1 MKYKLLIVLGVLLLI
16 FLGIKM
22 FKKNNF
28 NTKYQV
34 GQVIDSL
41 HQVKV
46 YYNGGVSHT
55 AGRNLASD
63 GYNLGIKYQCVEFVK
78 RYYYEHLHH
87 KMPDTY
93 GNAKDFFNAELENG
107 AINKQRDLFQYHN
120 GATIKPKV
128 NDIIVFSKSFWNP
141 YGHVAIIA
149 EVNVDS
155 ITIIQQNPGPF
166 GESREQLELRNKE
179 KKYYIDND
187 RVLGWLT
194 LDSKKTQ

>member
-1 MKYKLLIVLGVLLLI
+1 MKYKLLIVFGVLVLI

-22 FKKNNF
+22 IKKINV

-41 HQVKV
+41 HNVKV

-55 AGRNLASD
+55 DGRNLSPD

-78 RYYYEHLHH
+78 RYYYEHLDH

-93 GNAKDFFNAELENG
+93 GNAKDFFDEALENG
-107 AINKQRDLFQYHN
+107 TLNKQRNLWQYHN
-120 GATIKPKV
+120 GAIIKPKA
-128 NDIIVFSKSFWNP
+128 NDIIVFSSSFWNP

-149 EVNVDS
+149 EVTKDS
-155 ITIIQQNPGPF
+155 VTIIQQNPGPF
-166 GESREQLELRNKE
+166 GESREQLVLKYEE

-194 LDSKKTQ
+194 LDR

>member
-1 MKYKLLIVLGVLLLI
+1 MKYKILIVFGILVLI
-16 FLGIKM
+16 FLGIKVL
-22 FKKNNF
+22 KKVNF

-41 HQVKV
+41 HNVKV

-55 AGRNLASD
+55 DGRNLAPD
-63 GYNLGIKYQCVEFVK
+63 GYNLGIKYQCVEFIK

-93 GNAKDFFNAELENG
+93 GNAKDFFNKGLKNG
-107 AINKQRDLFQYHN
+107 ALNKQRDLLQYHN
-120 GATIKPKV
+120 GATVAPKV
-128 NDIIVFSKSFWNP
+128 HDIIVFSRSLWNP

-149 EVNVDS
+149 EVTTDS
-155 ITIIQQNPGPF
+155 VTIIQQNPGPF
-166 GESREQLELRNKE
+166 GESRERFALKNEE

-194 LDSKKTQ
+194 LDR

>member
-1 MKYKLLIVLGVLLLI
+1 MKYKILIVFGVLVLI

-22 FKKNNF
+22 VKKVNF

-41 HQVKV
+41 NHVKV

-55 AGRNLASD
+55 EGRNLAPD
-63 GYNLGIKYQCVEFVK
+63 GYNLGINYQCVEFVK
-78 RYYYEHLHH
+78 RYYYEHLDH

-93 GNAKDFFNAELENG
+93 GNAKDFFNTALKNG
-107 AINKQRDLFQYHN
+107 ALNKQRDLLQYHN
-120 GATIKPKV
+120 GASVEPKV
-128 NDIIVFSKSFWNP
+128 NDIVVFSRSFWNS
-141 YGHVAIIA
+141 YGHVTIIA
-149 EVNVDS
+149 EVTKDS
-155 ITIIQQNPGPF
+155 VTIIQQNPGPF
-166 GESREQLELRNKE
+166 GESRERLGLKYEE

-194 LDSKKTQ
+194 LDR